1 MKKLFLSLLLLVT
14 VSALQAEILTG
25 VVDLERIFREYYK
38 SKIAEELIRQQA
50 AVYRN
55 YLKKLELEHKNL
67 VTEAANARAAAQNL
81 ALSADER
88 QKAEERAIAA
98 ARAVAAKKTEAE
110 VYARER
116 AVDMRTLQ
124 NKKRTEILKD
134 IQAQI
139 ARSAALLGYG
149 FVLDYSGRTT
159 NDRGVVLLY
168 PPQRDFTRHVINEL
182 NRNQTKKENKSGFPP
197 GSSGA
202 NRCGQCAF
210 CCNV

>member
-1 MKKLFLSLLLLVT
+1 MKKLFLALLLSGVF
-14 VSALQAEILTG
+14 SALQAEILTG

-38 SKIAEELIRQQA
+38 SKIAEELIRQQGT
-50 AVYRN
+50 VYRN
-55 YLKKLELEHKNL
+55 YLKKLESEHQTL
-67 VTEAANARAAAQNL
+67 VAEAARARAAAQNL
-81 ALSADER
+81 ALSAEER

-116 AVDMRTLQ
+116 AADMRTLQ
-124 NKKRTEILKD
+124 SRKRTEILKD

-159 NDRGVVLLY
+159 NDLGAVLLY
-168 PPQRDFTRHVINEL
+168 PPQRDFTLHVISEL
-182 NRNQTKKENKSGFPP
+182 NRNQTKKNKSGV
-197 GSSGA
+197 S
-202 NRCGQCAF
+202 Q
-210 CCNV
+210 

>member
-1 MKKLFLSLLLLVT
+1 MKKFFLSFLLLVT
-14 VSALQAEILTG
+14 ASFAHAEILTG

-55 YLKKLELEHKNL
+55 YLKKLESEHKAL

-124 NKKRTEILKD
+124 SRKRAEILKD

-159 NDRGVVLLY
+159 NDKGAVLLY
-168 PPQRDFTRHVINEL
+168 PPQRDFTRHVITEL
-182 NRNQTKKENKSGFPP
+182 NRNQTQKGNQSGV
-197 GSSGA
+197 
-202 NRCGQCAF
+202 RK
-210 CCNV
+210 

>member
-1 MKKLFLSLLLLVT
+1 MKKFFLSFLLLVT
-14 VSALQAEILTG
+14 ASFAHAEILTG

-55 YLKKLELEHKNL
+55 YLKKLESEHKAL

-124 NKKRTEILKD
+124 SRKRAEILKD

-159 NDRGVVLLY
+159 NDKGAVLLY
-168 PPQRDFTRHVINEL
+168 PLQRDFTRHVITEL
-182 NRNQTKKENKSGFPP
+182 NRNQTKKGNQSGV
-197 GSSGA
+197 
-202 NRCGQCAF
+202 RK
-210 CCNV
+210 

>member
-1 MKKLFLSLLLLVT
+1 MKKFFLSFLLLVT
-14 VSALQAEILTG
+14 ASFAHVEILTG

-55 YLKKLELEHKNL
+55 YLKKLESEHKAL

-124 NKKRTEILKD
+124 SRKRAEILKD

-159 NDRGVVLLY
+159 NDKGAVLLY
-168 PPQRDFTRHVINEL
+168 PPQRDFTRHVITEL
-182 NRNQTKKENKSGFPP
+182 NRNQTQKGNQSGV
-197 GSSGA
+197 
-202 NRCGQCAF
+202 RK
-210 CCNV
+210 

>member
-1 MKKLFLSLLLLVT
+1 
-14 VSALQAEILTG
+14 
-25 VVDLERIFREYYK
+25 
-38 SKIAEELIRQQA
+38 
-50 AVYRN
+50 
-55 YLKKLELEHKNL
+55 

-124 NKKRTEILKD
+124 NRKRAEVLKD

-159 NDRGVVLLY
+159 NDKGAVLLY
-168 PPQRDFTRHVINEL
+168 PPQRDFTRHVITEL
-182 NRNQTKKENKSGFPP
+182 NRNQTKKGN
-197 GSSGA
+197 
-202 NRCGQCAF
+202 
-210 CCNV
+210 

>member
-1 MKKLFLSLLLLVT
+1 MKKFFLSLLLLFT

-55 YLKKLELEHKNL
+55 YLKKLETEHKNL

-124 NKKRTEILKD
+124 NRKRAEVLKD

-159 NDRGVVLLY
+159 NDKGAVLLY
-168 PPQRDFTRHVINEL
+168 PPQRDFTRHVITEL
-182 NRNQTKKENKSGFPP
+182 NRNQTKKGN
-197 GSSGA
+197 
-202 NRCGQCAF
+202 
-210 CCNV
+210 

>member
-1 MKKLFLSLLLLVT
+1 MKKFFLTFLLLVT
-14 VSALQAEILTG
+14 ASFAHAEILTG

-55 YLKKLELEHKNL
+55 YLKKLESEHKAL

-124 NKKRTEILKD
+124 SRKRAEILKD

-159 NDRGVVLLY
+159 NDKGAVLLY
-168 PPQRDFTRHVINEL
+168 PPQRDFTRHVITEL
-182 NRNQTKKENKSGFPP
+182 NRNQTQKGNQSGV
-197 GSSGA
+197 
-202 NRCGQCAF
+202 RK
-210 CCNV
+210 

>member
-1 MKKLFLSLLLLVT
+1 MKKFFLSFLLLVT
-14 VSALQAEILTG
+14 ASFAHAEILTG

-55 YLKKLELEHKNL
+55 YLKKLESEHKAL

-124 NKKRTEILKD
+124 SRKRAEILKD

-159 NDRGVVLLY
+159 NDKGAVLLY
-168 PPQRDFTRHVINEL
+168 PPQRDFTRHVITEL
-182 NRNQTKKENKSGFPP
+182 NRNQTKKGNQSGV
-197 GSSGA
+197 
-202 NRCGQCAF
+202 RK
-210 CCNV
+210 